1 MKGLVCVST
10 ELNALHTL
18 YLIFTV
24 TLYNDFISI
33 LYTKKVEVQ
42 SDLSHKLVNSRVR
55 MSTSAQVP

>member
-33 LYTKKVEVQ
+33 LDMKKVEVQ

-55 MSTSAQVP
+55 M